1 MEKKCSAAH
10 IPNAQMSIVGGAQM
24 QKNIG
29 LDMWTRAISMIAA
42 TAQNHLAR
50 HQIVF
55 ATKDSFMSLQRR
67 PESRYIAN
75 TKTGKNQMKIG
86 IKCKEKSTITRIK
99 KTTWFILFSWR

>member
-1 MEKKCSAAH
+1 MEKKCSPAH
-10 IPNAQMSIVGGAQM
+10 IPNAQMSIVGEAQM

-42 TAQNHLAR
+42 TVQNHLAR

-55 ATKDSFMSLQRR
+55 ATKDNFMSLQRR

-86 IKCKEKSTITRIK
+86 IKGKEK
-99 KTTWFILFSWR
+99 